1 MSTVDADQ
9 KPAEHK
15 RRSLIMYIWW
25 MHHYPGKDWSKEE
38 RWLRMTVYAVA
49 IFPMSGLLGV
59 LDSVLKLAGVE
70 FHWAA
75 FLSFMPSWIGGLFV
89 SRWLCGLLW
98 PARVRKAEE
107 NAAKRYGDRPVN
119 W

>member
-1 MSTVDADQ
+1 
-9 KPAEHK
+9 
-15 RRSLIMYIWW
+15 MYIWW
-25 MHHYPGKDWSKEE
+25 AHHYPGKNWSKEE
-38 RWLRMTVYAVA
+38 RWLRMMVYLVA
-49 IFPMSGLLGV
+49 ILPFCWFLAV
-59 LDSVLKLAGVE
+59 FDSALKLLGVE

-75 FLSFMPSWIGGLFV
+75 FLSFHPAWIASPFV

-107 NAAKRYGDRPVN
+107 NAGKRYGDRPVN